1 MPHPNESPAPRL
13 RLGISGCLLGQQ
25 VRYNGGHK
33 HSLLCTE
40 VLAPWVEFVDFCPE
54 QAAGFGTPR
63 PAMHLTGSAQ
73 HPQLVQV
80 KDASHDLRSQLEAG
94 FSDALDR
101 FANLDGFILMAK
113 SPSCG
118 LFRVKLYNAEGQLQR
133 EHTRG
138 IFANALHKR
147 YPLLPIEEEGRLHNP
162 QLFDHFLLRVQAY
175 QHYKTRVLADPSPAK
190 LTGFHAR
197 YKYLLM
203 AHNQQQARRM
213 GRYLATS
220 HTLPL
225 QQRCTEYLQQLMQ
238 CLSTPATRK
247 NHSNALQHM
256 QGYLRGHVSD
266 EARQLL
272 VKSIEQFRHGHQ
284 PLHVPLNLIQHYAAQ
299 LENSYLHQQQYFSPY
314 PVQLHPVN
322 QLKVM

>member
-1 MPHPNESPAPRL
+1 MTTPDHTSAPRL

-33 HSLLCTE
+33 HSSLCTE
-40 VLAPWVEFVDFCPE
+40 VLAPWVDFISFCPE

-63 PAMHLTGSAQ
+63 PAMHLTGPAHQ
-73 HPQLVQV
+73 PQLVQV
-80 KDASHDLRSQLEAG
+80 RDASQNLRPQLEAG
-94 FSDALDR
+94 FQDALDS
-101 FANLDGFILMAK
+101 FASLDGFILMAR

-118 LFRVKLYNAEGQLQR
+118 LFRIKLYNSAGELQR
-133 EHTRG
+133 EQTRG
-138 IFANALHKR
+138 IFASALQAR
-147 YPLLPIEEEGRLHNP
+147 YPLLPVEEEGRLHNP
-162 QLFDHFLLRVQAY
+162 QLFDHFMLRVQAY
-175 QHYKTRVLADPSPAK
+175 RHYRNQVLSAPAPAR

-203 AHNQQQARRM
+203 AHNPQHTRQM
-213 GRYLATS
+213 GRYLAQS
-220 HTLPL
+220 HSLPL
-225 QQRCTEYLQQLMQ
+225 QQRCADYLQQLMH
-238 CLSTPATRK
+238 CLATPATRK

-256 QGYLRGHVSD
+256 LGYLRGHVSR

-284 PLHVPLNLIQHYAAQ
+284 PLHVPLNLLQHYAAQ
-299 LENSYLHQQQYFSPY
+299 LDNSYLHQQHYFSPY

-322 QLKVM
+322 QLKVL